1 MNKEEFLKLAEKRW
15 ESVNDLSQETNFYD
29 YESKFDQIWV
39 DFGKEILEESISN
52 KGQGQD
58 RRKKKDWDQVRPN
71 LHK

>member
-58 RRKKKDWDQVRPN
+58 RRKKKD
-71 LHK
+71 